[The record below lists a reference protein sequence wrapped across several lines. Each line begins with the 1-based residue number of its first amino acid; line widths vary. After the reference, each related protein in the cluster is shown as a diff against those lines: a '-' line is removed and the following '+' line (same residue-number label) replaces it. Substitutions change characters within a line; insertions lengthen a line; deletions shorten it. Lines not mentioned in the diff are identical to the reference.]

1 MVEMERER
9 GASVWDGTGVKAPL
23 YPLPP
28 ALLRGSLRRRKWLRW
43 REKEVQTYWDGTGA
57 KAFVYPLSPLL

>member
-23 YPLPP
+23 YPLLP
-28 ALLRGSLRRRKWLRW
+28 ALLRGSLRRSKWLRW
-43 REKEVQTYWDGTGA
+43 REKGVQAYGTGRG
-57 KAFVYPLSPLL
+57 

>member
-23 YPLPP
+23 YPLLP
-28 ALLRGSLRRRKWLRW
+28 ALLRGNFRRRKWLRW
-43 REKEVQTYWDGTGA
+43 SERKECKPIGTELG
-57 KAFVYPLSPLL
+57 